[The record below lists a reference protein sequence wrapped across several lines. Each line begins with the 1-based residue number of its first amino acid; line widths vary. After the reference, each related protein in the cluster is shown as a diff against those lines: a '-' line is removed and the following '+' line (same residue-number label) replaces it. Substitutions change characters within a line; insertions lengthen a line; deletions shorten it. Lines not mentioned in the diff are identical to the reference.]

1 MEGSSDLMH
10 PSLGI
15 NSKETGDTALL
26 NMWAKA
32 LFSLENSMS
41 RRSCDKG
48 TLIQAW
54 FHVCVAS
61 NIVSYSSSN

>member
-32 LFSLENSMS
+32 LFSLENSMTIAAYMT
-41 RRSCDKG
+41 CDKG
-48 TLIQAW
+48 TL
-54 FHVCVAS
+54 AS